1 MLSEREMC
9 PWAISINVSVI
20 ICSTHIVC
28 DKHQKDANGKA
39 RYDSSLSKL
48 FLVLTYSSKC

>member
-1 MLSEREMC
+1 LF
-9 PWAISINVSVI
+9 
-20 ICSTHIVC
+20 C
-28 DKHQKDANGKA
+28 DQYQRDADGKA